1 MAYTLHDRVVILCVC
16 IHVCGYS
23 TALAILKKHYNALW
37 RSFPDD
43 HLVTL
48 TVMCDECKNVDPHF
62 TQVVAS
68 LQSLEQANKTMLN
81 YIILIVNGD
90 QQIMAFCDLME
101 KMINNPALS
110 KVVSSLR
117 TGMLFF
123 I

>member
-1 MAYTLHDRVVILCVC
+1 MYI
-16 IHVCGYS
+16 CGYS
-23 TALAILKKHYNALW
+23 IALAILKKHYHALW

-48 TVMCDECKNVDPHF
+48 TVLCDECKNVDPDII
-62 TQVVAS
+62 QSIAS
-68 LQSLEQANKTMLN
+68 LQSSEQANKFMLD
-81 YIILIVNGD
+81 YVILILKGD
-90 QQIMAFCDLME
+90 QQLMAFCDLME

-117 TGMLFF
+117 TG